1 MDFKSLH
8 ASHAEGEFMGRDGI
22 VGVVA
27 VAGRV
32 ASGALGLLLAVS
44 SSRPACSQETSSA
57 PKPKG
62 AAAQTVPAGTQE
74 AQPVLQEVVITA
86 TGTNISGITPV
97 GSEDLNL
104 SRDDILNTGIQ
115 DLHDVL
121 RTLPQVVDVAPA
133 GVADIRQGGTSGY
146 NANNTQGT
154 AINLR
159 GLGPQAT
166 LVLVDGHRVTPTGT
180 VAVFT
185 DADQVPIAALGGVE
199 IIDDGNSAIY
209 GSDAV
214 GGVINY
220 VIRKDLEGVE
230 VTGRSTL
237 VDGYDEYGGAVT
249 GGHTWSSLGSLGKG
263 NFILGL
269 DYDWRGAM
277 RESSSPFLSDVSQ
290 FGGFD
295 NRIRGN
301 NQASGTS
308 GAVNGGVGP
317 GQPGNTSTPAGAS
330 NVNWC
335 DNYNPLSSSCS
346 SGTYLYRGLP
356 TGTGVPTFAQTLAT
370 PSLGDRASE
379 TDYLGRQWRYQLTA
393 FYNQDLTS
401 WLSTFFEGFWTRR
414 DVYSANSQYNSPN
427 ASAPITINP
436 GSPYYITPPGPAGG
450 PMYLNYAPT
459 AHGVPLWYVDNPDTN
474 WTVITGLKAA
484 LGGGWNGNLSIS
496 VGRDKTCGI
505 CNFGTNVDN
514 GALQHEINIGAI
526 NPFSST
532 PLTAAQLAT
541 FMGSNLQWSQM
552 GIEDYVLRFDGPLFD
567 LPGGTVK
574 AAAGGEFQHNT
585 EYLQNGAS
593 RTVLPAEGIDEES
606 LPPPQGL
613 EGVGCAPPLPCPPR
627 NGVNQF
633 AWDNL
638 ASSGRHISSG
648 FVELFVPVI
657 GAANEVPL
665 VKSLSL
671 DAAGRFDDYSDV
683 GSTSNPKLGF
693 TWRLNSDVAIRGS
706 WGTSFRAPALTDVN
720 PLVYSVKF
728 FTPIPNF
735 TGDSAIPGIPIP
747 GGKLTNVA
755 VIQGDQPD
763 IKPERA
769 HNWSAGLDL
778 TPRWIDGLKVS
789 TTYYHIR
796 YSDEIFSPQ
805 VFPAAFTN
813 PALYPVYRPFIHP
826 VNNPANCTPG
836 NPSTYDPALLP
847 YVKAVGVYGSVSNQQ
862 LCQVQAWVD
871 GRLTNIGSMT
881 QSGADLS
888 IAYDLATALGSW
900 SFNVNAVRVLEERI
914 QTIASLP
921 SANMLGTIG
930 NLVPWRGRGSLGWR
944 RGPVSA
950 TVFVNYVGTY
960 LNNQPIAGRSNETV
974 PSWTTFD
981 LTLGFDFG
989 RLPNPGWLRDTGVSV
1004 SAQNLFA
1011 RDPPIVLTA
1020 GGGQFDANNANVF
1033 GRIVQLNLMKKF

>member
-1 MDFKSLH
+1 MV
-8 ASHAEGEFMGRDGI
+8 RDGLVRRI
-22 VGVVA
+22 
-27 VAGRV
+27 AGAGAFVTRALGWGLV
-32 ASGALGLLLAVS
+32 LSLGPFAAAQESHNGAQSPATASG
-44 SSRPACSQETSSA
+44 PT
-57 PKPKG
+57 
-62 AAAQTVPAGTQE
+62 QTVPAKAAE
-74 AQPVLQEVVITA
+74 PQPVLEEVVITA

-97 GSEDLNL
+97 GSEELNL
-104 SRDDILNTGIQ
+104 SRDEILNSGIQ

-185 DADQVPIAALGGVE
+185 EADQVPIAALGRVE
-199 IIDDGNSAIY
+199 IIDDGNSAVY

-230 VTGRSTL
+230 VTGRGTF

-263 NFILGL
+263 NFILGF
-269 DYDWRGAM
+269 DYDRRTAM
-277 RESSSPFLSDVSQ
+277 PDSSSPFLSDVSR
-290 FGGFD
+290 FGGYD
-295 NRIRGN
+295 NRIRGT
-301 NQASGTS
+301 NQASGSS
-308 GAVNGGVGP
+308 GALNGGVGP
-317 GQPGNTSTPAGAS
+317 GQPGNTATPGSSS

-335 DNYNPLSSSCS
+335 DNYNALLGSCS
-346 SGTYLYRGLP
+346 SGTYLYRSIPAGG
-356 TGTGVPTFAQTLAT
+356 GTPTFAQTNPT
-370 PSLGDRASE
+370 PSLGDRAAE
-379 TDYLGRQWRYQLTA
+379 TDYLGRQWRYQVTA
-393 FYNQDLTS
+393 FYNQELTS
-401 WLSTFFEGFWTRR
+401 WLSTFFEGFWTKR
-414 DVYSANSQYNSPN
+414 DVYSASSQYNAAN
-427 ASAPITINP
+427 VGPITINP
-436 GSPYYITPPGPAGG
+436 GSPYYITPAGPAGG
-450 PMYLNYAPT
+450 PMALDYAFA
-459 AHGVPLWYVDNPDTN
+459 AHGVPLWYIDNPDTN
-474 WTVITGLKAA
+474 WTAITGLKAA
-484 LGGGWNGNLSIS
+484 LGAGWTGNLSIT

-505 CNFGTNVDN
+505 CNFGTNVDV
-514 GALQHEINIGAI
+514 GALQHEFNIGAI
-526 NPFSST
+526 DPFSSA
-532 PLTAAQLAT
+532 PLTSTQLAAI
-541 FMGSNLQWSQM
+541 MGSNIQWSEM
-552 GIEDYVLRFDGPLFD
+552 GIEDYVLRLDGPLFD
-567 LPGGTVK
+567 SPGGPVK
-574 AAAGGEFQHNT
+574 AAVGGEFQHNT

-606 LPPPQGL
+606 LLPPQGL
-613 EGVGCAPPLPCPPR
+613 EGVGCGPPLPCPPR
-627 NGVNQF
+627 TGANQF

-638 ASSGRHISSG
+638 ASSGRHISSA
-648 FVELFVPVI
+648 FVELFVPLV
-657 GAANEVPL
+657 GPGNELPW
-665 VKSLSL
+665 VKSLAL

-683 GSTSNPKLGF
+683 GSTSNPKLGL
-693 TWRLNSDVAIRGS
+693 TWKPSSDIAVRGS

-728 FTPIPNF
+728 FTPLPNF
-735 TGDSAIPGIPIP
+735 TGDPAIAGIPIP

-769 HNWSAGLDL
+769 HNWSAGFDL
-778 TPRWIDGLKVS
+778 TPHWVDGLKVS
-789 TTYYHIR
+789 STYYHIR
-796 YSDEIFSPQ
+796 YADEIFGPQ
-805 VFPAAFTN
+805 VFPFAFTN
-813 PALYPVYRPFIHP
+813 PALYPIYKPFIHP

-881 QSGADLS
+881 QSGVDLNAS
-888 IAYDLATALGSW
+888 YYLDTGLGSW
-900 SFNVNAVRVLEERI
+900 AFNLNAVRVLEERI
-914 QTIASLP
+914 QTITSLP
-921 SANMLGTIG
+921 SVNFLGQIG
-930 NLVPWRGRGSLGWR
+930 YLIPWRGRGSLGWR
-944 RGPVSA
+944 QGPVSA
-950 TVFVNYVGTY
+950 TLFVNYVGTY
-960 LNNQPIAGRSNETV
+960 LNNTPIVGRPNQQV

-989 RLPNPGWLRDTGVSV
+989 RLPNPGWLRDTGVSL

-1011 RDPPIVLTA
+1011 RDPPVVLTA
-1020 GGGQFDANNANVF
+1020 NGGQFDANNANVF
-1033 GRIVQLNLMKKF
+1033 GRIVQLNVTKKF